1 MVTCRGIIQ
10 QYSYFSLPLL
20 IILIN
25 AQQSQAWKTGLES
38 GLICYQCVGTHPGCT
53 LYNMDTRWYWG
64 KICPRKDDRCVKLIE
79 RKGAEIMVTRDCLSN
94 LEAHRTDIP
103 ADKYEGCRSATH
115 DVKLAQYTFNRIK
128 ELDTKRS
135 YYDNTTWCMCQF
147 DQWCNSA
154 ETLVQTKVLLASLTS
169 LFIIVKSYIQVI

>member
-1 MVTCRGIIQ
+1 M
-10 QYSYFSLPLL
+10 SLSILL
-20 IILIN
+20 V
-25 AQQSQAWKTGLES
+25 SPTTSWKTGLES

-64 KICPRKDDRCVKLIE
+64 KICPRKDDRCVKVNYCDRSQNIQFLLLTFLAKIFYITIYVSLQLIE

-128 ELDTKRS
+128 ELDTKR
-135 YYDNTTWCMCQF
+135 
-147 DQWCNSA
+147 
-154 ETLVQTKVLLASLTS
+154 
-169 LFIIVKSYIQVI
+169 